1 MLLHTSIQMTTQ
13 YALSQPD
20 EQLDKNNKTFSLE
33 SQTDWQRLEAMSD
46 DDIDLAEIPA
56 LNRAQ
61 LKQMKPLNQVLAKRG
76 IEIQTTAVST
86 VTIYHEDGHTS
97 THQLAP
103 TGNVVVLEPDVLRFF
118 PNSAAVNR
126 ALRAL
131 IDLIPQP

>member
-1 MLLHTSIQMTTQ
+1 
-13 YALSQPD
+13 
-20 EQLDKNNKTFSLE
+20 
-33 SQTDWQRLEAMSD
+33 MSD

>member
-1 MLLHTSIQMTTQ
+1 MTTQ

-76 IEIQTTAVST
+76 IEIQTTAFST
-86 VTIYHEDGHTS
+86 VTIYHEDGHII

-103 TGNVVVLEPDVLRFF
+103 AGNVVILEQDVLRFF

-131 IDLIPQP
+131 IDLIPQPQ

>member
-1 MLLHTSIQMTTQ
+1 MTTQ

-33 SQTDWQRLEAMSD
+33 SQTDWQRLGAMSD